1 MGVSIREYARMR
13 GVSHTAVANAVKGGR
28 ISAEPDG
35 SIDPEKANVQW
46 EQNSRP
52 RVDNGGDAVDVSSA
66 AKSGAPDYKVSRAI
80 REAYAARLA
89 KLEFEEK
96 SGKLVNLDEVKIAT
110 FTMARQARDR
120 LLQIPRKVAPAVI
133 AEWTANADP
142 RGVEEI
148 IEAAVRDALEGLPE

>member
-52 RVDNGGDAVDVSSA
+52 RVDNGGDTVDVSPA

-89 KLEFEEK
+89 KQEFEEK

-110 FTMARQARDR
+110 FNMARQARDR
-120 LLQIPRKVAPAVI
+120 LLQIPRKLAPAVI

-142 RGVEEI
+142 RGVEDL

>member
-1 MGVSIREYARMR
+1 MR

-52 RVDNGGDAVDVSSA
+52 RVDNGGDTVDVSPA

-110 FTMARQARDR
+110 FNMARQARDR

>member
-52 RVDNGGDAVDVSSA
+52 RVDNGGDAVDVGP

-110 FTMARQARDR
+110 FNMARQARDR